1 MINSLLKTTVN
12 NSKPLK
18 AKTALLLGLV
28 LAASIFSP
36 VSLWGSTIF
45 EGYYKVLLS
54 DVHAGYAVQRYSFD
68 SAKKEFT
75 STYYVYVRTSPDGKK
90 YTSESLSAKSND
102 KFQPISYQ
110 YTAIIDGKPVLIDA
124 KSVKGKLVGETMRD
138 GKKGKLST
146 PIPEGTFLSTMLLH
160 LVLQNGLKVGKAFS
174 YKAIAEEDGKV
185 FPGSLKVASE
195 RKYKGVNTFKLEYD
209 FKDIKSEALISDEG
223 NVLYSLAPA
232 QSVATELVANP
243 AEAKGS
249 FPFPEK
255 TLKTLFGNVPSGK
268 ENTLAKLK
276 SSEVKPTTA
285 TDTLKT
291 GKSEGQ

>member
-1 MINSLLKTTVN
+1 MKITVH
-12 NSKPLK
+12 NSKALI

-28 LAASIFSP
+28 LASSFSP
-36 VSLWGSTIF
+36 VQAVANTIF

-54 DVHAGYAVQRYSFD
+54 DVHSGYAVQRYSFD
-68 SAKKEFT
+68 PNKKQFD

-102 KFQPISYQ
+102 KFQPLSYQ

-124 KSVKGKLVGETMRD
+124 KALKGKLVGAKSQ
-138 GKKGKLST
+138 GQQKVGLST
-146 PIPEGTFLSTMLLH
+146 AIPEGTFLSTMLLH

-209 FKDIKSEALISDEG
+209 FKSIKSEALISEEG
-223 NVLYSLAPA
+223 NVLHSLAPA
-232 QSVATELVANP
+232 QNVATELVADP
-243 AEAKGS
+243 AEAKGN

-255 TLKTLFGNVPSGK
+255 TLKTLFGNIPSGK

-276 SSEVKPTTA
+276 SSAVKPTTA
-285 TDTLKT
+285 TDTLRT
-291 GKSEGQ
+291 GKSQGE